1 MIELV
6 PLRAEQARR
15 IAGGDLVGV
24 EHAAGWPH
32 DDTVDGLSLVESGAR
47 AWLVVLDGVVIG
59 DCGTTG
65 PRGPVVE
72 IGFGLAA
79 ECRGRGYGTEVVR
92 LLVASLQDDPI
103 VSSVVAHT
111 LPENTA
117 SRRVLEKAG
126 FAFDGEHD
134 GLARYVCHVV

>member
-1 MIELV
+1 VIALV
-6 PLRAEQARR
+6 PLTAEHARR
-15 IAGGDLVGV
+15 LVGGDLAGL

-32 DDTVDGLSLVESGAR
+32 EDTVDGLRVVEQGAA
-47 AWLVVLDGVVIG
+47 AWLVEVDDVVIG

-65 PRGPVVE
+65 PLGPEVE

-79 ECRGRGYGTEVVR
+79 ECRGRGHGTEVVR
-92 LLVASLQDDPI
+92 LLVDALREHPLIST
-103 VSSVVAHT
+103 VVART

-126 FAFDGEHD
+126 FAFGGERD
-134 GLARYVCHVV
+134 GLARYVRQVG

>member
-1 MIELV
+1 VIALV
-6 PLRAEQARR
+6 PLTAEQAQR
-15 IAGGDLVGV
+15 IVAGDLTGL

-32 DDTVDGLSLVESGAR
+32 ADTADGVGLVERGAS
-47 AWLVVLDGVVIG
+47 AWLVELDGVVIG

-65 PRGPVVE
+65 PLGPEVE
-72 IGFGLAA
+72 VGFGLAA
-79 ECRGRGYGTEVVR
+79 EFRGRGHGTELVR
-92 LLVASLQDDPI
+92 ALAAALLEKPG

-126 FAFDGEHD
+126 FEHD
-134 GLARYVCHVV
+134 GAHDELARYVLR

>member
-6 PLRAEQARR
+6 PLTAEQAKR
-15 IAGGDLVGV
+15 IADGDLTGF
-24 EHAAGWPH
+24 ERTAGWPH
-32 DDTVDGLSLVESGAR
+32 DDTVDGLSFFERGAPG
-47 AWLVVLDGVVIG
+47 WLVALDGVVIG

-65 PRGPVVE
+65 PLGAEVE

-92 LLVASLQDDPI
+92 LLVDVLDRDPI
-103 VSSVVAHT
+103 VTSIVAHT
-111 LPENTA
+111 LPENSA

-126 FAFDGEHD
+126 FAFDGERD
-134 GLARYVCHVV
+134 GLARYVRRSG